1 ISREMILGSDCV
13 VSPTSV
19 ITFEEDS
26 RVSPECELS
35 GECSSSPSGHEQCFE
50 LPDVVDRYMSFF
62 HFFQNSTP
70 SPPRPVQGSPPP
82 PQSNSGTGHG
92 KSINVV
98 AIVVPTIVAVIL
110 AAICTYFI
118 TRRIRKNRKKRKP

>member
-1 ISREMILGSDCV
+1 M
-13 VSPTSV
+13 TV
-19 ITFEEDS
+19 IV
-26 RVSPECELS
+26 RVLELTTMS
-35 GECSSSPSGHEQCFE
+35 IRMSCRMSQIYE
-50 LPDVVDRYMSFF
+50 LFP
-62 HFFQNSTP
+62 FFQNSTP